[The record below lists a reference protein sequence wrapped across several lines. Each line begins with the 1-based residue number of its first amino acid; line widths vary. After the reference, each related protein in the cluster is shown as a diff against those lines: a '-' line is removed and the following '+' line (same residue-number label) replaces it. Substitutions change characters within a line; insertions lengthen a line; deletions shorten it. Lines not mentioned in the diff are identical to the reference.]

1 MGTSAAT
8 DDAQPPGDEAW
19 NRAAPPLTAA
29 AAAASMGESL
39 LTALSMDTA
48 TAHHPHQGPSTF
60 LSMDTA
66 SHDEFDLFLP
76 PPGPFQRC
84 LHAAAAAPPDINLPL
99 AADPSPPP
107 PALQTTTLHESNV
120 DMLDV
125 GLGCPQLYDS
135 DSPAAAAATSAPVST
150 TTTVHVSHTKSS
162 GSSAAR
168 KCVKRNDSIWGAW
181 FFFTHYFKPVMSA
194 DKGSKAKAPTAAGNG
209 NSATLDAFLVQHDM
223 ENMYMWVFKDRPE
236 NALGKMQLRSF
247 MNGHSR
253 LGEPQ
258 FPFSADK
265 GFVRSHRM
273 QRKHYRGLSNPQCLH
288 GIEIVRTPN
297 LVGVPE
303 ADMKR
308 WFELTGRDANFSVPT
323 EADDFESWR
332 NLPTTEF
339 ELERPATAAP
349 AKSTSHGHHKKVLNG
364 SGLNLSTHASKH
376 GSGDGMDISGVCHKR
391 RKDSSP
397 SAMEEDCSNSNSDKV
412 QDMDVSHT
420 FEPSWTNDFTGV
432 MRHASGPVTAA
443 KTIYEDSKGYLI
455 IISLPF
461 ADIQKVKVT
470 WKNTLTNGV
479 VKVSCTSVGRMPF
492 LKRHDRTFKLTD
504 PSPEHCPPG
513 EFIREV
519 PLPTRIPE
527 DATLEAY
534 CDESGTGLEII
545 VPKHRAG
552 PEEHEVRVSLR
563 PPSSW
568 CQ

>member
-1 MGTSAAT
+1 
-8 DDAQPPGDEAW
+8 
-19 NRAAPPLTAA
+19 
-29 AAAASMGESL
+29 MGESL

-48 TAHHPHQGPSTF
+48 TAHHLHQGPNTV

-66 SHDEFDLFLP
+66 SPDFDLYLQQP
-76 PPGPFQRC
+76 QGPFRRC
-84 LHAAAAAPPDINLPL
+84 LHAAVVAPPDINLPL

-107 PALQTTTLHESNV
+107 PALQDSNV

-125 GLGCPQLYDS
+125 GLGGPQQYDS
-135 DSPAAAAATSAPVST
+135 DSPAATVPVSAPVAAVAA
-150 TTTVHVSHTKSS
+150 TVPVSHNTKGS

-194 DKGSKAKAPTAAGNG
+194 DKGGKAKPATAGGNG

-223 ENMYMWVFKDRPE
+223 ENMYMWVFKERPD

-288 GIEIVRTPN
+288 GIEIVRAPN
-297 LVGVPE
+297 LSGVPE

-308 WFELTGRDANFSVPT
+308 WMELTGRDAKFSIPT
-323 EADDFESWR
+323 EASDFESWR
-332 NLPTTEF
+332 NLPSTDF
-339 ELERPATAAP
+339 ELERAATTAL
-349 AKSTSHGHHKKVLNG
+349 AKSSSHGHHKKSLNG
-364 SGLNLSTHASKH
+364 SGLNLSTQPSNHSSVDA
-376 GSGDGMDISGVCHKR
+376 MEITATCNKR

-397 SAMEEDCSNSNSDKV
+397 AAMEEDCSNSNSDKAH
-412 QDMDVSHT
+412 DMDMSHT
-420 FEPSWTNDFTGV
+420 FEPSWMNDFTGV

-461 ADIQKVKVT
+461 ADFQKVKVS
-470 WKNTLTNGV
+470 WKNTLTNGI

-492 LKRHDRTFKLTD
+492 LKRHDRTFKLAD
-504 PSPEHCPPG
+504 PTPEHCPPG
-513 EFIREV
+513 EFVREI

-534 CDESGTGLEII
+534 RDETGTGLEII
-545 VPKHRAG
+545 VPKFRVG
-552 PEEHEVRVSLR
+552 PEEHEVQVSMR

>member
-1 MGTSAAT
+1 
-8 DDAQPPGDEAW
+8 
-19 NRAAPPLTAA
+19 
-29 AAAASMGESL
+29 MGESL

-66 SHDEFDLFLP
+66 SHDDFDLFLP

-84 LHAAAAAPPDINLPL
+84 LHAAAAAAPPDINLPL

-107 PALQTTTLHESNV
+107 PALHESNV

-135 DSPAAAAATSAPVST
+135 DSPAPAPVPSAPTST

-194 DKGSKAKAPTAAGNG
+194 DKGVKSKPATAATGNG
-209 NSATLDAFLVQHDM
+209 NSATMDAFLVQHDM
-223 ENMYMWVFKDRPE
+223 ENMYMWVFKERPE

-258 FPFSADK
+258 FPFSAEK

-288 GIEIVRTPN
+288 GIEIAQTPN

-303 ADMKR
+303 ADLKR
-308 WFELTGRDANFSVPT
+308 WFDLTGRDANFSIPT
-323 EADDFESWR
+323 EAGDFESWR
-332 NLPTTEF
+332 NLPVTEF
-339 ELERPATAAP
+339 ELERPSAAAP
-349 AKSTSHGHHKKVLNG
+349 AKSTSHGHPKKVLNG

-376 GSGDGMDISGVCHKR
+376 GLGDGLDISAMSHKR

-412 QDMDVSHT
+412 QDMDASHT
-420 FEPSWTNDFTGV
+420 FETSWMNDFTGV
-432 MRHASGPVTAA
+432 MLHASGPVTGA

-461 ADIQKVKVT
+461 ADIQKVKVS
-470 WKNTLTNGV
+470 WRNTLTNGI
-479 VKVSCTSVGRMPF
+479 VKISCTSTGRMPF

-513 EFIREV
+513 DFIREV

-534 CDESGTGLEII
+534 RDESGTGLEII
-545 VPKHRAG
+545 VPKHRVG
-552 PEEHEVRVSLR
+552 PEEHEVLVSLR

>member
-1 MGTSAAT
+1 
-8 DDAQPPGDEAW
+8 
-19 NRAAPPLTAA
+19 
-29 AAAASMGESL
+29 MGESL

-48 TAHHPHQGPSTF
+48 TAHHLHQGPNTV

-66 SHDEFDLFLP
+66 APDFDLYLQQP
-76 PPGPFQRC
+76 QGPFRRC
-84 LHAAAAAPPDINLPL
+84 LHAAVVAPPDINLPL

-107 PALQTTTLHESNV
+107 PALQDTNV

-125 GLGCPQLYDS
+125 GLGGPQQYDS
-135 DSPAAAAATSAPVST
+135 DSPAATAPVSAPAAAAATTVPVS
-150 TTTVHVSHTKSS
+150 HSTKGS

-194 DKGSKAKAPTAAGNG
+194 DKGGKAKAATAGGNG

-223 ENMYMWVFKDRPE
+223 ENMYMWVFKERPE

-288 GIEIVRTPN
+288 GIEIVRAPN
-297 LVGVPE
+297 LSGVPE

-308 WFELTGRDANFSVPT
+308 WMELTGRDATFLIPT
-323 EADDFESWR
+323 EASDFESWR
-332 NLPTTEF
+332 NLPSIDF
-339 ELERPATAAP
+339 ELERAATAAP
-349 AKSTSHGHHKKVLNG
+349 AKSSSHGHHKKSLNG
-364 SGLNLSTHASKH
+364 SGLNLSAQPSNHSSVDAMEITAT
-376 GSGDGMDISGVCHKR
+376 CNKR

-397 SAMEEDCSNSNSDKV
+397 AAMEEDCSNSNSDKAH
-412 QDMDVSHT
+412 DMDMNHT
-420 FEPSWTNDFTGV
+420 FEPSWMNDFSGV

-461 ADIQKVKVT
+461 ADFQKVKVS
-470 WKNTLTNGV
+470 WKNTLTNGI

-492 LKRHDRTFKLTD
+492 LKRHDRTFKLSD
-504 PSPEHCPPG
+504 PTPEHCPPG
-513 EFIREV
+513 EFVREI

-534 CDESGTGLEII
+534 RDETGTSLEII
-545 VPKHRAG
+545 VLKFRVG
-552 PEEHEVRVSLR
+552 PEEHEVHVSMR